1 MIEHNVKITFYAI
14 LILLVSLGLAFAQ
27 YYYFQPKKE
36 RECIQ
41 YLPKLSSDMQ
51 LHNLVIRHDLI
62 AAGRHVKKHI
72 DINQKDIQRMTPYL
86 YAAFTGQ
93 IEMMELLENSGA
105 NIHVRRYG
113 QNALHL
119 AILNNQKEAVEY
131 LISKGLNCLEKD
143 YIEVRY
149 EGGFVKE
156 LDKNGD
162 VEQGNNI
169 YHLLSVT
176 GNREMAHLLFK
187 YKDRMDERN
196 EVGQTP
202 LMLAARE
209 GQVQYIDY
217 LLSYGVKMNAVDN
230 VGMTPLHHAVSGHAV
245 EAVRLLLEKGA
256 EVNIPNAMGET
267 VWDTARRINCK
278 ELMDILEKLKK
289 TRSPND
295 FRDKEK
301 EIKMVS
307 I

>member
-14 LILLVSLGLAFAQ
+14 LILLVSLGLAFTH
-27 YYYFQPKKE
+27 YHYFQPKKE

-41 YLPKLSSDMQ
+41 YLPELSSDVQ
-51 LHNLVIRHDLI
+51 LHNLVIQNDLI
-62 AAGRHVKKHI
+62 AAGRHVKKHN
-72 DINQKDIQRMTPYL
+72 DINHKDIQRMTPYL

-105 NIHVRRYG
+105 DIHMRRYG

-131 LISKGLNCLEKD
+131 LISKGSNCLEKD

-176 GNREMAHLLFK
+176 GNREMAHLFFK

-196 EVGQTP
+196 DAGQTP

-230 VGMTPLHHAVSGHAV
+230 AGMTPLHHAVSGHAV

-256 EVNIPNAMGET
+256 DVNIPNAMGET

-278 ELMDILEKLKK
+278 EVMNILEQLKE
-289 TRSPND
+289 TTSPND
-295 FRDKEK
+295 CRDKEK
-301 EIKMVS
+301 K
-307 I
+307 